1 MRINPNMKLK
11 YPTYRPNR
19 KEVSEDFT
27 LAVMAEARKM
37 AGKMDDVTAYH
48 VASAY
53 STIYTKVSKERKNF
67 MRDMDRHRDFYI
79 VDVMVN
85 TVVYDALSPD
95 TTTGKILEITS
106 NNPELKKEL
115 EVLKKR
121 INFDQLLQ
129 DVVPE
134 LCFNGD
140 YFLKTKI
147 DKVGSDKDN
156 KIVKDELDQDLEDDG
171 NTDKDASLAPVKK
184 GQRDCQGLLEVK
196 DILDQ
201 AEIIPLT
208 QDGKRR
214 SYLVQEGGKIYVK
227 HASEYVHFSLGGSRR
242 RIKLFDELS
251 DRLSDNEHV
260 RESLANVPR
269 FIRVGK
275 PIFWGCLSKIRELE
289 LLEKLIPAT
298 KLSKLSQGTI
308 VGVNL
313 PDTYDLEKGLSAIK
327 RVEGLLNKKIGVD
340 PKLGELT
347 VESIM
352 ATSGRYKA
360 IPVFGDKGGIER
372 IDYKETE
379 SDDLLSNV
387 KDIRDIICDALG
399 IPSELIFK
407 SDGDN
412 KSNILKR
419 YTRYLKFLK
428 MVQRSLQ
435 DGIRQI
441 IKIHIANRPGVSYK
455 DEDIKVEFLNKL
467 SEIDNLDNLEQ
478 MDITVSMLKNLKDF
492 VTDFMDEMSPLQV
505 DVDLNIFKT
514 YINKNLATIG
524 LTGMIKDVK
533 LKPKPPEPTDDM
545 DGMGGD
551 DMGDDDFESPDDDQ
565 DDIDPGTEA

>member
-1 MRINPNMKLK
+1 MKINPNMKLK
-11 YPTYRPNR
+11 APIYRVSK
-19 KEVSEDFT
+19 KELSEDFS
-27 LAVMAEARKM
+27 LSVMNEARKM
-37 AGKMDDVTAYH
+37 IGRMDDVTSYH

-53 STIYTKVSKERKNF
+53 STIYTRVSKERKNF
-67 MRDMDRHRDFYI
+67 MKDVDRHRDFYI

-85 TVVYDALSPD
+85 TLVHDALTPETS
-95 TTTGKILEITS
+95 TGKILDITS
-106 NNPELKKEL
+106 NNESLKKEL
-115 EVLKKR
+115 EALKKR

-129 DVVPE
+129 DILPE
-134 LCFNGD
+134 LCYYGD

-147 DKVGSDKDN
+147 DDPDTTDDDN
-156 KIVKDELDQDLEDDG
+156 IVKDQLDADLEDQNG
-171 NTDKDASLAPVKK
+171 DAQKQVLPVKK
-184 GQRDCQGLLEVK
+184 SESQGLLEIK
-196 DILDQ
+196 DIVEQ
-201 AEIIPLT
+201 TEIIPLT

-214 SYLVQEGGKIYVK
+214 SYLVHESGKIK
-227 HASEYVHFSLGGSRR
+227 IAHASEYIHFSLGGSRR
-242 RIKLFDELS
+242 RVKLFDELS
-251 DRLSDNEHV
+251 ERITDNDEVKKNLS
-260 RESLANVPR
+260 NVPR
-269 FIRVGK
+269 FIRIGK
-275 PIFWGCLSKIRELE
+275 SIFYGCLSKIRELE

-313 PDTYDLEKGLSAIK
+313 PDTYDLEKGLAAIK

-387 KDIRDIICDALG
+387 KDIRETVCDSIG
-399 IPSELIFK
+399 IPYELIFK

-412 KSNILKR
+412 KANILKR
-419 YTRYLKFLK
+419 YTRYLKKLK
-428 MVQRSLQ
+428 MIQRSLQ

-441 IKIHIANRPGVSYK
+441 IKIHIANRSGISFK
-455 DEDIKVEFLNKL
+455 EEEIKIEFLSRL
-467 SEIDNLDNLEQ
+467 SEIDNLDNLEH

-492 VTDFMDEMSPLQV
+492 ITDVMDENSPL
-505 DVDLNIFKT
+505 DVTIDMSVFKS

-524 LTGMIKDVK
+524 LTNLISDVK
-533 LKPKPPEPTDDM
+533 LREKPVEPELDLTDDDM
-545 DGMGGD
+545 DSVSLED
-551 DMGDDDFESPDDDQ
+551 ETDYTQPE
-565 DDIDPGTEA
+565 